1 MDNEVRVQSAAMTR
15 IKQIAETYKVVF
27 INIGQPRKATQQ
39 TKGKQIHITDF
50 KGSGAWGDAANAILA
65 IHRDLNKSED
75 PTQLKSVYEDKTL
88 IKLLKGRS
96 LGTGNAAAYLTF
108 FGEFASFEQ
117 LETNYE
123 EPVQ

>member
-1 MDNEVRVQSAAMTR
+1 MNR
-15 IKQIAETYKVVF
+15 IKKIASVYKVVF

-50 KGSGAWGDAANAILA
+50 KGSGAWADAANGVLA
-65 IHRDLNKSED
+65 IHRDLGKSED

-96 LGTGNAAAYLTF
+96 QGTGNAACYLTF

-117 LETNYE
+117 LESNYE
-123 EPVQ
+123 EAPSEKDLLQT